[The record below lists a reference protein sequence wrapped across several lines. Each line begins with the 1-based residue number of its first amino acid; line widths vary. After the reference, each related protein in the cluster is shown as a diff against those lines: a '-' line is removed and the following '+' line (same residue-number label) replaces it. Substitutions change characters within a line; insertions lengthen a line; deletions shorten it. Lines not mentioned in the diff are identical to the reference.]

1 MAIHKDLLLRQL
13 MLLQLIPKMPGRI
26 ATNTL
31 CEKLAERGFEV
42 DLRTL
47 QRDLRDKLSLIF
59 PIVCHD
65 EEKPYRWSFDAGAH
79 INLTA
84 LDTPNALALYMV
96 EEQLTGLLPHTVL
109 DHLKPQFNEA
119 RKYLE
124 SLHHNDLAHWTN
136 VVRSAPTGKLLR
148 PAEILPQIWRVV
160 SEGLL
165 SKKQLSVTYLSR
177 ASNAVRNFQLHPAGL
192 IVRDT
197 ISYLIARVDGYE
209 DYRQFALHRIQE
221 CRQSEL
227 DSVAAG
233 QFNIDDYIEKANFIG
248 KFEESNTLFVAHI
261 SRQVAWKLSETP
273 LSKTQQITP
282 LDGAEDWFRLEAK
295 ISLNQE
301 VFWWLMSLGKSVRV
315 YEPTAWVEEIKENLK
330 ASLNLYECPI
340 R

>member
-47 QRDLRDKLSLIF
+47 QRDLRDKLSAIF
-59 PIVCHD
+59 PIVCHE
-65 EEKPYRWSFDAGAH
+65 EEKPYRWSFDASAH
-79 INLTA
+79 INLPA

-109 DHLKPQFNEA
+109 NQLKPQFNEA

-124 SLHHNDLAHWTN
+124 SMNHNDLAHWRS
-136 VVRSAPTGKLLR
+136 VVRSAPSGKLLR
-148 PAEILPQIWRVV
+148 PAEIQPEIWRDVTE
-160 SEGLL
+160 SLL
-165 SKKQLSVTYLSR
+165 LKRQLSVTYLSR
-177 ASNAVRNFQLHPAGL
+177 ASNTVKNFQLHPAGL

-221 CRQSEL
+221 CQQSDLE
-227 DSVAAG
+227 SVVTG
-233 QFNIDDYIEKANFIG
+233 EFDIDDYIEKANFIG
-248 KFEESNTLFVAHI
+248 KFEESNSHFVANI
-261 SRQVAWKLSETP
+261 NSQVAWKLSETP
-273 LSKTQQITP
+273 LSKTQKISP
-282 LDGAEDWFRLEAK
+282 IDGADDWFRLEAQ

-301 VFWWLMSLGKSVRV
+301 VFWWIMSLGKSIRV
-315 YEPTAWVEEIKENLK
+315 YEPSVWADEIKENLK
-330 ASLNLYECPI
+330 AALDQYECTL
-340 R
+340 

>member
-47 QRDLRDKLSLIF
+47 QRDLRDKLSVIF

-65 EEKPYRWSFDAGAH
+65 EEKPYRWSFDASAH
-79 INLTA
+79 INLPA

-109 DHLKPQFNEA
+109 DQLKPQFNEA

-124 SLHHNDLAHWTN
+124 SLNHNDLAHWTS
-136 VVRSAPTGKLLR
+136 VVQSAPAGKLLR
-148 PAEILPQIWRVV
+148 PAEILPQVWCAVTE
-160 SEGLL
+160 SLL
-165 SKKQLSVTYLSR
+165 SKRQLSVTYLSR
-177 ASNAVRNFQLHPAGL
+177 ASNTLRNFPLHPAGL

-209 DYRQFALHRIQE
+209 DYRQFALHRIHACQ
-221 CRQSEL
+221 QSEL
-227 DSVAAG
+227 ESVIASE
-233 QFNIDDYIEKANFIG
+233 FNIDDYIEKANFIG
-248 KFEESNTLFVAHI
+248 KFEESNSLFVAHI
-261 SRQVAWKLSETP
+261 NSQVAWKLSETP

-282 LDGAEDWFRLEAK
+282 IDGIEDWFRLEAQ

-301 VFWWLMSLGKSVRV
+301 VFWWILSLGKSIRV
-315 YEPTAWVEEIKENLK
+315 YEPAVWVEDIKENLK
-330 ASLNLYECPI
+330 AALNQYECSP
-340 R
+340 

>member
-1 MAIHKDLLLRQL
+1 MAIHKDSLLRQL

-42 DLRTL
+42 YLRTL
-47 QRDLRDKLSLIF
+47 QRDLRDKLSVIF

-65 EEKPYRWSFDAGAH
+65 EEKPYRWSFDSGAH
-79 INLTA
+79 INLPA

-96 EEQLTGLLPHTVL
+96 EEQLTGLLPHTVI
-109 DHLKPQFNEA
+109 DQLKPQFNET

-124 SLHHNDLAHWTN
+124 SLHHNDLAHWTS
-136 VVRSAPTGKLLR
+136 VVRSAPAGKLLR
-148 PAEILPQIWRVV
+148 PAEILPEIWRYVTE
-160 SEGLL
+160 SLL

-177 ASNAVRNFQLHPAGL
+177 ASNTVRDFQLHPAGL

-197 ISYLIARVDGYE
+197 ISYLIPRVNGYE

-221 CRQSEL
+221 CQQSEL
-227 DSVAAG
+227 DSVTAG
-233 QFNIDDYIEKANFIG
+233 EFNIDDYIEKANFIG
-248 KFEESNTLFVAHI
+248 QFEESNSLFVAHI
-261 SRQVAWKLSETP
+261 SSQFAWKLSETP

-282 LDGAEDWFRLEAK
+282 IDGIEDWFRLEAQ

-301 VFWWLMSLGKSVRV
+301 VFWWILSLGKSIRI
-315 YEPTAWVEEIKENLK
+315 YEPAVWAEEIKENLK
-330 ASLNLYECPI
+330 AALHQYE
-340 R
+340 RTL